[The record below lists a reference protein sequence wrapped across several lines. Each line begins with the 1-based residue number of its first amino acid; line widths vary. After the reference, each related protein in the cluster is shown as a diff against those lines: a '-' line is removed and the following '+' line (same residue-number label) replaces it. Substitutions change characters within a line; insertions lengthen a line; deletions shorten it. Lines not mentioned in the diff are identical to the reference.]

1 MNLYY
6 LRITVSMSS
15 TLLMLQVVKITL
27 VAAILLSVIDV
38 DNENED
44 FLSEKPSDLVRAL
57 LMNKLATIS
66 HCI

>member
-1 MNLYY
+1 
-6 LRITVSMSS
+6 
-15 TLLMLQVVKITL
+15 MLQVVKITL